1 MVTNISNLTN
11 TTDLSQLLTIVNS
24 DDVTGGWF
32 VLGTI
37 ICVYFVAWGY
47 GKKQSNNQTAFIYAG
62 GSALLFSFI
71 FYAMDL
77 LSFMI
82 FASVLVI
89 AGISV
94 VLPFFF
100 QD

>member
-1 MVTNISNLTN
+1 MTTNITNLTN
-11 TTDLSQLLTIVNS
+11 TTDLSQVLAIVNS
-24 DDVTGGWF
+24 GDVTKGWF

-37 ICVYFVAWGY
+37 ISIYFVAWGY

-62 GSALLFSFI
+62 ASALFFSFF
-71 FYAMDL
+71 FYAMGL

-82 FASVLVI
+82 FASTLVV
-89 AGISV
+89 AGLSV